1 MSTPEGELSVSCQDV
16 RQCKAQP
23 PSNQATPVEPVS
35 AISGSMALCIGAHNP
50 RLGADSFF
58 AILVAQVP

>member
-1 MSTPEGELSVSCQDV
+1 MSDSAKLSLPAI
-16 RQCKAQP
+16 R
-23 PSNQATPVEPVS
+23 PVEPVS

-50 RLGADSFF
+50 RSGADSFF